1 MKEEIYDLVILG
13 AGPAGLTAAIY
24 ALRFGLKTIVLER
37 ASIGGQIILSEK
49 IENYPGFPSIS
60 PQKLM
65 GEMQKQ
71 AENLGMRV
79 EYEEIEKLKLK
90 NEKKIIYTSSNKQY
104 KSLALI
110 IATGGEEKKLGV
122 KGEEKFIGRG
132 VSYCATC
139 DAPFFKD
146 KEIIAVGGGNT
157 AIEES
162 LYLTKFAHKVY
173 LIHRRGMLRA
183 EKILQQR
190 VEKNPKIQLILKT
203 VVQEIYGDSKVEGVK
218 LKNLSSNKIINLSC
232 SGVFIFVGLQ
242 PNTKFLQNLVQ
253 LNEKG
258 FIKTNKNLETNIK
271 GIFACGDV
279 RENLLKQVIVAC
291 GEGAQ
296 AAFVAKEYINKLKG
310 IKYV

>member
-1 MKEEIYDLVILG
+1 MKEEIYDLIILG
-13 AGPAGLTAAIY
+13 AGPAGLTAVIY
-24 ALRFGLKTIVLER
+24 ALRYGLKTLVLER
-37 ASIGGQIILSEK
+37 AAIGGQIIISEK
-49 IENYPGFPSIS
+49 IENYPGFSSVS
-60 PQKLM
+60 PQELM
-65 GEMQKQ
+65 GKMQKQ

-79 EYEEIEKLKLK
+79 EYEEVEKLELK
-90 NEKKIIYTSSNKQY
+90 NEKKIVYTSSDKQY

-146 KEIIAVGGGNT
+146 KEIVAIGGGNT

-162 LYLTKFAHKVY
+162 LYLTRFGRKVY

-218 LKNLSSNKIINLSC
+218 LKNLSSNEIINLPC

-242 PNTKFLQNLVQ
+242 PNTKFLQNLVE

-296 AAFVAKEYINKLKG
+296 SAFIAKEYINKLKG
-310 IKYV
+310 IEYI

>member
-1 MKEEIYDLVILG
+1 MEEEIYDLIILG

-24 ALRFGLKTIVLER
+24 ALRYGLKTLVLER
-37 ASIGGQIILSEK
+37 ASIGGQIIISEK
-49 IENYPGFPSIS
+49 IENYPGFSSIS
-60 PQKLM
+60 TQELM
-65 GEMQKQ
+65 SRMQKQ

-79 EYEEIEKLKLK
+79 EYEEVEKIELK
-90 NEKKIIYTSSNKQY
+90 NEKKIVYTSFGKQY
-104 KSLALI
+104 KSLSLI

-122 KGEEKFIGRG
+122 KGEKKFTGRG

-146 KEIIAVGGGNT
+146 KEVIAAGGGNT

-162 LYLTKFAHKVY
+162 LYLTKFARKVY

-190 VEKNPKIQLILKT
+190 VEKNPKIQPILKT

-218 LKNLSSNKIINLSC
+218 LKNLSSNELINLSC
-232 SGVFIFVGLQ
+232 SGVFIFIGLQ

-253 LNEKG
+253 LNEG
-258 FIKTNKNLETNIK
+258 GYIKTNKNLETNIK

-279 RENLLKQVIVAC
+279 RENLLKQVVIAC

-310 IKYV
+310 IRYI